1 MGALS
6 AIWRA
11 NSWAADMSSATGTT
25 RSTRP
30 MRIASAAGTR
40 MPVRIISRALPR
52 PTRRGRRWV
61 PPPPGMMARLIS
73 VRPSCASSA
82 AIRISQARASS
93 RPPPRAKPRMAAM
106 MGCAQRSIS
115 ARKSSRLRDSRKWV
129 GVGGSRN
136 SRMSAPAQKAR
147 SPAPV
152 MTTTLTVS
160 SVRSRVKI
168 SRSWPRMA
176 LFMALST
183 SGRSRVRVRM
193 PSFASERTG
202 SSELISALASP
213 LSGLRPLGSV
223 SARIF
228 SALASPLS
236 GLRPLGSVSAR
247 IFSALASPL
256 SRLRP
261 LGSVSART
269 SEILSGDDAAA
280 LEVGD
285 LVVAVARLPQDG
297 ARVLAEQ
304 RWRSCVRCRRV
315 GEADGLAHEG
325 KGTELGVL
333 VLHCHLQVL
342 HTGIAHELLERLHG
356 RAGDVVVAQ
365 DLEPLLARLGGERRL
380 EDRHQR
386 VAIVTAKEPGAEA
399 RVVDHL
405 GSPDGRAE
413 LGPEGLVAAGEEEPL
428 PVPCLVEAIG
438 RCLAQEGGLVGIV
451 DHAARL
457 EREHALE
464 ERGLHDLAASR
475 ALAHEQRGEHGLG
488 AQGRRVVI
496 GDGHPHELR
505 RPAEAL
511 EVLDAAERLEYGVVA
526 GTIAIGPVGPEG
538 GHGAVDQARVQL
550 TQGGRVHAEPLVHA
564 RAHVLHEHVRRLHEA
579 VEHLLPGAVLQVHG
593 DGALAAVPPVEA
605 GQLPE
610 GITLQRLDLDHARS
624 HVGEHHGTVGAG
636 EVRGAVQHRDAVEG
650 AAQVGHQRAEV
661 RWRTISS
668 RWNSASPKSGSRAFA
683 RFM

>member
-11 NSWAADMSSATGTT
+11 RPWAAVISSATGTT

-30 MRIASAAGTR
+30 IRSASAAGTR
-40 MPVRIISRALPR
+40 MPVRMISRALPR
-52 PTRRGRRWV
+52 PTRRGSRWV

-82 AIRISQARASS
+82 AMRISQARASS

-106 MGCAQRSIS
+106 MGCEQRSIS

-160 SVRSRVKI
+160 SVRSRVKM
-168 SRSWPRMA
+168 SRSWARMP

-183 SGRSRVRVRM
+183 SGRSRVRVRI
-193 PSFASERTG
+193 PSLDSERTG
-202 SSELISALASP
+202 SPAVISALASP
-213 LSGLRPLGSV
+213 LSCLRQ
-223 SARIF
+223 
-228 SALASPLS
+228 
-236 GLRPLGSVSAR
+236 
-247 IFSALASPL
+247 
-256 SRLRP
+256 

-269 SEILSGDDAAA
+269 SEILPRDDAAA
-280 LEVGD
+280 VEIGD
-285 LVVAVARLPQDG
+285 LVIVVARLLQNR
-297 ARVLAEQ
+297 ARVLAEE
-304 RWRSCVRCRRV
+304 RWWPRVGRRGL

-325 KGTELGVL
+325 EATQLGML
-333 VLHCHLQVL
+333 VLHGHLHVL
-342 HTGIAHELLERLHG
+342 HAGIAHELLERLDR
-356 RAGDVVVAQ
+356 RAGNVVVAQ
-365 DLEPLLARLGGERRL
+365 DLEPLLARFCLEGLL

-386 VAIVTAKEPGAEA
+386 VAIVAAEEPGAEA

-405 GSPDGRAE
+405 GPPDSLAE
-413 LGPEGLVAAGEEEPL
+413 LGPERLVTAGEEEPL
-428 PVPCLVEAIG
+428 AVARLVEPIG

-451 DHAARL
+451 DHAAGL

-464 ERGLHDLAASR
+464 ERGLHDLAPPR
-475 ALAHEQRGEHGLG
+475 ALAHEEGGEHGLS
-488 AQGRRVVI
+488 AQGGRVVI
-496 GDGHPHELR
+496 GDGHAHELG

-511 EVLDAAERLEYGVVA
+511 EVLDAAERLEHGIVA
-526 GTIAIGPVGPEG
+526 GPIAIRPVRPEG
-538 GHGAVDQARVQL
+538 RHGAIDEARVQPA
-550 TQGGRVHAEPLVHA
+550 QGGCVHAEPLVDA
-564 RAHVLHEHVRRLHEA
+564 GPHVLHQHIRRLHEA
-579 VEHLLPGAVLQVHG
+579 VEHLLPRTVLQVHG
-593 DGALAAVPPVEA
+593 DGALAAIPAVEA
-605 GQLPE
+605 GQLAK
-610 GITLQRLDLDHARS
+610 GIALERLDLEHARP
-624 HVGEHHGTVGAG
+624 HVGEHHGAVGAG
-636 EVRGAVQHRDAVEG
+636 EVRGAVQHRDAVEC
-650 AAQVGHQRAEV
+650 AAQVGHQRADV

-668 RWNSASPKSGSRAFA
+668 RWNSASPKSGSSALA

>member
-11 NSWAADMSSATGTT
+11 RPCAAGMSSATVTT

-30 MRIASAAGTR
+30 IRSASAAGTR

-52 PTRRGRRWV
+52 PTRRGSRWV

-82 AIRISQARASS
+82 AMRISQARASS

-106 MGCAQRSIS
+106 TGCEQRSIS
-115 ARKSSRLRDSRKWV
+115 ARKSSRLRDSRKFV

-136 SRMSAPAQKAR
+136 SRMPAPAQKAR

-202 SSELISALASP
+202 SSALISALASP

-256 SRLRP
+256 SGLRPLGSVSARIFSALASPLSGLRP

-333 VLHCHLQVL
+333 VLHRHLQVL
-342 HTGIAHELLERLHG
+342 HAGIAHELLERLHG

-405 GSPDGRAE
+405 GPPDGLAE
-413 LGPEGLVAAGEEEPL
+413 LGPERLVTAGEEEPL
-428 PVPCLVEAIG
+428 AVARLVEPIG

-451 DHAARL
+451 
-457 EREHALE
+457 
-464 ERGLHDLAASR
+464 
-475 ALAHEQRGEHGLG
+475 
-488 AQGRRVVI
+488 
-496 GDGHPHELR
+496 
-505 RPAEAL
+505 
-511 EVLDAAERLEYGVVA
+511 
-526 GTIAIGPVGPEG
+526 
-538 GHGAVDQARVQL
+538 
-550 TQGGRVHAEPLVHA
+550 
-564 RAHVLHEHVRRLHEA
+564 
-579 VEHLLPGAVLQVHG
+579 
-593 DGALAAVPPVEA
+593 
-605 GQLPE
+605 
-610 GITLQRLDLDHARS
+610 
-624 HVGEHHGTVGAG
+624 
-636 EVRGAVQHRDAVEG
+636 
-650 AAQVGHQRAEV
+650 
-661 RWRTISS
+661 
-668 RWNSASPKSGSRAFA
+668 
-683 RFM
+683 

>member
-11 NSWAADMSSATGTT
+11 RPWAAVISSATGTT

-30 MRIASAAGTR
+30 IRSASAAGTR

-52 PTRRGRRWV
+52 PTRRGSRWV

-73 VRPSCASSA
+73 VRPSCLSSA
-82 AIRISQARASS
+82 AMRISQARASS

-106 MGCAQRSIS
+106 MGCEQRSIS

-129 GVGGSRN
+129 GGGGSRN

-202 SSELISALASP
+202 SSQLISALASP

-247 IFSALASPL
+247 
-256 SRLRP
+256 
-261 LGSVSART
+261 T

-280 LEVGD
+280 VEVGD

-304 RWRSCVRCRRV
+304 RWRSCVKCRRV

-333 VLHCHLQVL
+333 VLHRHLQVL
-342 HTGIAHELLERLHG
+342 HAGIAHELLERLHG

-405 GSPDGRAE
+405 GPPDGLAE

-488 AQGRRVVI
+488 AQRRRVVI

-564 RAHVLHEHVRRLHEA
+564 RAHVLHEHVR
-579 VEHLLPGAVLQVHG
+579 G
-593 DGALAAVPPVEA
+593 
-605 GQLPE
+605 
-610 GITLQRLDLDHARS
+610 
-624 HVGEHHGTVGAG
+624 
-636 EVRGAVQHRDAVEG
+636 
-650 AAQVGHQRAEV
+650 
-661 RWRTISS
+661 
-668 RWNSASPKSGSRAFA
+668 
-683 RFM
+683 

>member
-11 NSWAADMSSATGTT
+11 NPWAADMSSATGTT

-30 MRIASAAGTR
+30 IRSASAAGTR
-40 MPVRIISRALPR
+40 IPVRIISRALPR
-52 PTRRGRRWV
+52 PTRRGSRCV

-82 AIRISQARASS
+82 AMRMSQARASS

-106 MGCAQRSIS
+106 MGCEQRSIS
-115 ARKSSRLRDSRKWV
+115 ARKSSRLRESRKWV

-152 MTTTLTVS
+152 MTTTFTVS
-160 SVRSRVKI
+160 SVRRRVKI
-168 SRSWPRMA
+168 SRSWARMA

-202 SSELISALASP
+202 SSAFAFISALVSPLSGLRQLGSVSARPLSALASP
-213 LSGLRPLGSV
+213 LSGLRQLGSV
-223 SARIF
+223 SARPL

-236 GLRPLGSVSAR
+236 GLRQ
-247 IFSALASPL
+247 
-256 SRLRP
+256 

-269 SEILSGDDAAA
+269 SKVLSGDDAAA
-280 LEVGD
+280 MEIGD
-285 LVVAVARLPQDG
+285 LVVVVARLPQDG

-304 RWRSCVRCRRV
+304 RWRPCVRRRRV
-315 GEADGLAHEG
+315 GETDGLAHEG
-325 KGTELGVL
+325 EGTELGVL
-333 VLHCHLQVL
+333 VLHRHLHVL
-342 HTGIAHELLERLHG
+342 HAGITHELLERLHG
-356 RAGDVVVAQ
+356 RAGDVVIAQ
-365 DLEPLLARLGGERRL
+365 DLEPLLARLGGEGCL
-380 EDRHQR
+380 QDRHQR

-405 GSPDGRAE
+405 RPPDGLAE

-475 ALAHEQRGEHGLG
+475 ALAHEQRSEHRLG

-496 GDGHPHELR
+496 GDGHPHELG

-511 EVLDAAERLEYGVVA
+511 EMLNAAERLEHGVVA
-526 GTIAIGPVGPEG
+526 
-538 GHGAVDQARVQL
+538 
-550 TQGGRVHAEPLVHA
+550 
-564 RAHVLHEHVRRLHEA
+564 
-579 VEHLLPGAVLQVHG
+579 
-593 DGALAAVPPVEA
+593 
-605 GQLPE
+605 
-610 GITLQRLDLDHARS
+610 
-624 HVGEHHGTVGAG
+624 
-636 EVRGAVQHRDAVEG
+636 
-650 AAQVGHQRAEV
+650 
-661 RWRTISS
+661 
-668 RWNSASPKSGSRAFA
+668 
-683 RFM
+683 

>member
-11 NSWAADMSSATGTT
+11 RPCAAVMSSATGTT

-30 MRIASAAGTR
+30 MRSASAAGTR

-52 PTRRGRRWV
+52 PTRRGSRWV

-82 AIRISQARASS
+82 AMRISQARASS
-93 RPPPRAKPRMAAM
+93 RPPPRAKPWTAAM
-106 MGCAQRSIS
+106 MGCEHRSIS

-202 SSELISALASP
+202 SSALISALASP
-213 LSGLRPLGSV
+213 PRLRQLGSV

-247 IFSALASPL
+247 
-256 SRLRP
+256 
-261 LGSVSART
+261 T

-280 LEVGD
+280 VEVGD

-333 VLHCHLQVL
+333 VLHRHLQVL
-342 HTGIAHELLERLHG
+342 HAGIAHELLERLHG

-405 GSPDGRAE
+405 RPPDGLAE

>member
-11 NSWAADMSSATGTT
+11 NPWAAGISSATGTT

-30 MRIASAAGTR
+30 IRSASAAGTR

-52 PTRRGRRWV
+52 PTRRGSRCV

-82 AIRISQARASS
+82 AMRMSQARASS

-106 MGCAQRSIS
+106 MGWLHRSIS
-115 ARKSSRLRDSRKWV
+115 ARKSSRLRASRKWV

-202 SSELISALASP
+202 SSALISAFASP
-213 LSGLRPLGSV
+213 LSGLRQLGSV

-247 IFSALASPL
+247 
-256 SRLRP
+256 
-261 LGSVSART
+261 T

-280 LEVGD
+280 VEVGD

-333 VLHCHLQVL
+333 VLHRHLQVL
-342 HTGIAHELLERLHG
+342 HAGIAHELLERLHG

-405 GSPDGRAE
+405 QPPDGLAE

-610 GITLQRLDLDHARS
+610 RITLQRLDLDHARS